1 MVFGYLL
8 AVFMDQRIRQEDLL
22 RSIFLYP
29 FAMSLIVTGLVWQWI
44 LDPNLGIENTMHS
57 LGWTCFHFSPLVDP
71 SIAIYGLV
79 VAGIWQGSGV
89 TMAILLA
96 GLRGVD
102 AEIWKAAKVD
112 GIPTWRTYLFIAL
125 PMMGGAVATAFVLQC
140 VGVVRVYD
148 LIIAMTGGGPG
159 ISTNMPAVYV
169 IDMITSSQNVGQGM
183 AAATMMLLPI
193 VIVLAHR
200 RPACLAKEIGEGR
213 QRDDRASMPSMTDA
227 EAVARMGRRADRGR
241 SRSASRRRGLASMPS
256 WSISALFFLIPL
268 YVMIVTSL
276 KEMPE
281 IRLGYLFGAAAEVH
295 VPAVDRRL
303 AACLYRTRLQRP
315 QSRLPE
321 LGQDHRA
328 ERDHLDRDR
337 LDQWLR
343 AVVLALQGRQLLLR
357 PPRLRRLR
365 ALPGGDLPADHR
377 RARGRPVLDA
387 RRASSSCTPSS
398 ACRS

>member
-44 LDPNLGIENTMHS
+44 LDPNLGIEQTLHN
-57 LGWTCFHFSPLVDP
+57 LGWTSLHFSPLVDP
-71 SIAIYGLV
+71 HTAIYGLV

-125 PMMGGAVATAFVLQC
+125 PMMSGSVATAFVLQT

-148 LIIAMTGGGPG
+148 LIVSMTGGGPG

-183 AAATMMLLPI
+183 AGATMMLLP
-193 VIVLAHR
+193 VIVVLG
-200 RPACLAKEIGEGR
+200 IGGLFRWR
-213 QRDDRASMPSMTDA
+213 QRMRA
-227 EAVARMGRRADRGR
+227 EA
-241 SRSASRRRGLASMPS
+241 P
-256 WSISALFFLIPL
+256 
-268 YVMIVTSL
+268 T
-276 KEMPE
+276 
-281 IRLGYLFGAAAEVH
+281 
-295 VPAVDRRL
+295 
-303 AACLYRTRLQRP
+303 
-315 QSRLPE
+315 
-321 LGQDHRA
+321 
-328 ERDHLDRDR
+328 
-337 LDQWLR
+337 
-343 AVVLALQGRQLLLR
+343 
-357 PPRLRRLR
+357 
-365 ALPGGDLPADHR
+365 
-377 RARGRPVLDA
+377 
-387 RRASSSCTPSS
+387 
-398 ACRS
+398 